1 LRNFIAQ
8 RSLDLA
14 MRKPLV
20 ALTTLIATLALIG
33 PASSAT
39 TVHAHALGAVRPFP
53 SMTVWPYQGAW
64 VARADATTIAWGSVE
79 QGANASTVSDGGTV
93 RSLPAQPGCAA
104 KAAGGGHV
112 AYDCGASYE
121 GRYARLSTRVVALT
135 GVVDGAIVATVPL
148 DPGRVPLR
156 PDLFVGNYTLDGI
169 GTRWVHYTQ
178 SCFKYCAGTWSEDV
192 DWRTGEAH
200 KIATVDPSL
209 YESLDAR
216 ALTVPLCAPL
226 RSDMASAAATEP
238 WTVPVVLDRPWALLA
253 GPPVAENPD
262 DASWT
267 VQRCGSSRPVSL
279 PAGSTPVA
287 LGGGWL
293 LLEKD
298 GKLGPVR
305 LLRLADHRLVTVT
318 GAPATFASQAAHME
332 AAITSKRVVFS
343 VHTGG
348 TDRLYTAR
356 LPRR

>member
-1 LRNFIAQ
+1 
-8 RSLDLA
+8 
-14 MRKPLV
+14 MRKLLV
-20 ALTTLIATLALIG
+20 ALTTLIAALALNG
-33 PASSAT
+33 PASAGT
-39 TVHAHALGAVRPFP
+39 TVHAHALGAIRPFP
-53 SMTVWPYQGAW
+53 QMTIWPYQGAW
-64 VARADATTIAWGSVE
+64 VARANATTIAWGSVE
-79 QGANASTVSDGGTV
+79 QGANASTVSDGGSV

-112 AYDCGASYE
+112 AYDCGAWYE
-121 GRYARLSTRVVALT
+121 ARYVKLSTRVVSLT

-156 PDLFVGNYTLDGI
+156 PDLFVGSYTLDGI
-169 GTRWVHYTQ
+169 GTRWLHYTQ

-209 YESLDAR
+209 HENLDAR

-226 RSDMASAAATEP
+226 RSDMASVEATEP

-253 GPPVAENPD
+253 GPPD
-262 DASWT
+262 DRSSAVSWT

-287 LGGGWL
+287 IGGGWA
-293 LLEKD
+293 LLEND
-298 GKLGPVR
+298 GKPGPVQ
-305 LLRLADHRLVTVT
+305 LLRLADHRLMTVI
-318 GAPATFASQAAHME
+318 GAPATSVSRAAHMQ
-332 AAITSKRVVFS
+332 AAITSKRVVFTVNS
-343 VHTGG
+343 GG